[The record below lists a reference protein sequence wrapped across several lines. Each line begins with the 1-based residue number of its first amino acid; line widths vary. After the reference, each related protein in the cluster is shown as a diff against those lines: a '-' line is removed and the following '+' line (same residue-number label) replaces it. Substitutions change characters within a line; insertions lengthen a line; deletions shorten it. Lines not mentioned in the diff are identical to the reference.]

1 MHVVKLKLK
10 RIILVALI
18 LLAIITLGTVSAEDV
33 DENLTVNDFS
43 EDSVVESVSDDD
55 LGASGDDAALSAQ
68 LKDEDIDIDAP
79 SKAKACQNNEIYVT
93 LPGDATGVVTSYVD
107 GYEDRN
113 EDLEDGYAEISLK
126 FDSFGLHDVKLI
138 YSGDSKYSEKL
149 IWSHMYNVTDF
160 VMDVTYPDDIY
171 YGQESTINVQM
182 PDEVE
187 GKLSLNLNDNFYSTV
202 SSFSGDWEFDVYNL
216 KLGENQFTV
225 KYYAGNHHDVTV
237 KGTFMAI
244 PVIDIPDVAYYNQD
258 YNVTLILPSDAKGSL
273 FVNFNETLYSSKMK
287 NGKAS
292 VSLPTNMDLGY
303 YLITAYYSG
312 SDYDVEDAYYA
323 FELAPHVK
331 FSQYMWVEG
340 KNNIIF
346 EGPSSMKG
354 TLKVEIDENTAKKVK
369 ITNGKATIPL
379 TGLDV
384 GEHNFYLTY
393 EDEDYSFS
401 DYESFE
407 VRDTNPNIDLTL
419 DFVAETR
426 VNEPFEISTN
436 IPDDGDGILY
446 VYVDG
451 ELASNYVSWGFANY
465 ASIDPAN
472 LGLGKHTVKLQYCN
486 DSYYRDASKTA
497 TFSVVDVKIVIPEN
511 IVLNGDGSSFVDVFI
526 TKNLTGNITYYIDG
540 KKYKNTPITPAYYG
554 DDEWGYEYWIDVSHL
569 SLGQHKIKVVY
580 SGDNAHPSKSKTVN
594 VDVSYDIGLGEE
606 EFIYGGE
613 DLFWVGLPNDAANK
627 ITAKIDGKSFK
638 KIIYR
643 TENGDRLIYLNISGI
658 KAGTHTVEV
667 TYPGD
672 EKYPPLTVKS
682 KFNVSYKCE
691 FGIFEEYKEGNTY
704 VSLSLPK
711 DANGHLHAILDNKKE
726 YDLPLQNG
734 FANISFGYLKVG
746 EHRIFAY
753 YTGGDYPTDPNGYE
767 ESFCINPYMDFEYQG
782 INEPGYVY
790 LEMPSDANGNLKVF
804 ADNALYKKSK
814 LTKGKANI
822 TIDLPNDGGGH
833 DLKLVYDGNDYVFS
847 TSLDWYAPF
856 SSEDTPLYKGDN
868 MSIELPSDYAGKAN
882 IQINGKNYQPKF
894 VNGYATFTVDNLKIG
909 ENYLFVNYYDS
920 NYENY
925 VDEGTFT
932 VTPKVSL
939 SDRRVEL
946 THIAGAIRSHFVNAS
961 TSDYLLIDL
970 EDKFAGEYIVVIDDD
985 YYAKGK
991 FVNGV
996 ANVSLSKAKA
1006 GIQEIYVD
1014 YEYQKGKHDF
1024 INFYANI
1031 KPAPNISV
1039 SAKNIYD
1046 GQKLEIAVKAP
1057 SDATGKAILN
1067 VNNKNYTLTLVNG
1080 KATKSISNLAAGKY
1094 PISVRYAGDDKYAGN
1109 VAGTT
1114 ARVLSKITPNL
1125 TLSVSNIKVG
1135 KAAIIKV
1142 AANAE
1147 INGNVIVNVN
1157 NVDHDVKLVNGQ
1169 GNLSVSGL
1177 KYGSYKGNARFG
1189 GNTKF
1194 LPQNATK
1201 AFTVTYVPTITGK
1214 ASALYS
1220 AKYSVTVHGTNGK
1233 VAKNTAVVFKING
1246 KKITTA
1252 KTNSNGV
1259 ATFSIPTKYAPK
1271 KYTISATALGK
1282 TLSKKV
1288 TVKHVATLKTVTVK
1302 KSAKKLVLTATLK
1315 KVNGK
1320 YLKKK
1325 TVTFKFNGK
1334 KYTAKTNSKGVAKV
1348 TIKKAVLKKL
1358 KVGKKVTY
1366 QATYLK
1372 DTVKKIAKVKK

>member
-1 MHVVKLKLK
+1 M
-10 RIILVALI
+10 I
-18 LLAIITLGTVSAEDV
+18 LLAIITLGTVSAEDI

-55 LGASGDDAALSAQ
+55 LGASGGDVALSAQ

-79 SKAKACQNNEIYVT
+79 NKAKACQNNEIYVT

-107 GYEDRN
+107 GYEDC
-113 EDLEDGYAEISLK
+113 EKDLEDGYADIPLK
-126 FDSFGLHDVKLI
+126 FDSFGLHDVKLM

-171 YGQESTINVQM
+171 YGQESTIYVHL
-182 PDEVE
+182 PDEVN
-187 GKLSLNLNDNFYSTV
+187 GDLSLNLNDNFYSTV
-202 SSFSGDWEFDVYNL
+202 SSFNGDWEFDVYNL

-225 KYYAGNHHDVTV
+225 KYYGGNYHDVTV

-244 PVIDIPDVAYYNQD
+244 PVIDIPYTAYYNRE

-323 FELAPHVK
+323 FELAPNVK
-331 FSQYMWVEG
+331 FSKYMWIEG
-340 KNNIIF
+340 NNNIIF

-354 TLKVEIDENTAKKVK
+354 TLKVEIDENAAKKVK

-393 EDEDYSFS
+393 EEEDYSFS

-407 VRDTNPNIDLTL
+407 VRDVNPNIDLTL
-419 DFVAETR
+419 DFIAETR
-426 VNEPFEISTN
+426 VNEPFDISTN

-465 ASIDPAN
+465 ASIDSAN
-472 LGLGKHTVKLQYCN
+472 LGLGKHTVKLEYCG
-486 DSYYRDASKTA
+486 DSYYKNVSKTA
-497 TFSVVDVKIVIPEN
+497 KFSVVDVKIIIPEQIGYDQN
-511 IVLNGDGSSFVDVFI
+511 NWIDVFI
-526 TKNLTGNITYYIDG
+526 AKNVTGNITVYVDG
-540 KKYKNTPITPAYYG
+540 KKYKMVPITPAYYG
-554 DDEWGYEYWIDVSHL
+554 NDEYGYLYSFYLNNIDMGL
-569 SLGQHKIKVVY
+569 HKIKVAY
-580 SGDNAHPSKSKTVN
+580 SGDNLHTAKTKSVDVN
-594 VDVSYDIGLGEE
+594 VSYNIVIYDED
-606 EFIYGGE
+606 FIYGNGKLYIE
-613 DLFWVGLPNDAANK
+613 LPHDATNN
-627 ITAKIDGKSFK
+627 ITAKIDGKNFK
-638 KIIYR
+638 KIVYQNKGLYR
-643 TENGDRLIYLNISGI
+643 EIYLDISDI
-658 KAGTHTVEV
+658 KGGTHTVEV

-672 EKYPPLTVKS
+672 ERYYPLTVS
-682 KFNVSYKCE
+682 GKFNVSYQIE
-691 FGIFEEYKEGNTY
+691 IANNEAYGQGITY
-704 VSLSLPK
+704 VSLMLPK
-711 DANGHLHAILDNKKE
+711 NANGHLRACLD
-726 YDLPLQNG
+726 DGDWIDSAFTNG
-734 FANISFGYLKVG
+734 LANITFGYLPIG
-746 EHRIFAY
+746 EHRIIAV
-753 YTGGDYPTDPNGYE
+753 YTGEDYHCNPDGGEYIFDIEPYFCYE
-767 ESFCINPYMDFEYQG
+767 EPE

-790 LEMPSDANGNLKVF
+790 LELPSAAKGNLVVYV
-804 ADNALYKKSK
+804 DGALYKKSK

-822 TIDLPNDGGGH
+822 TIDLRNDDGGH
-833 DLKLVYDGNDYVFS
+833 YLKVVYDGNDYIFS
-847 TSLDWYAPF
+847 ESLNWYVPF
-856 SSEDTPLYKGDN
+856 SSQDTPLFKGDN
-868 MSIELPSDYAGKAN
+868 MSIELPSDFIGKAK
-882 IQINGKNYQPKF
+882 IQINDMTYTPKL
-894 VNGYATFTVDNLKIG
+894 VNGYATFTPENLKIG
-909 ENYLFVNYYDS
+909 ENYLFFNYYGG

-925 VDEGTFT
+925 GDEWNFT
-932 VTPKVSL
+932 VLPKVSISNEKVYL
-939 SDRRVEL
+939 GPYRGP
-946 THIAGAIRSHFVNAS
+946 IMYYKANAS
-961 TSDYLLIDL
+961 TSDYMVIDL
-970 EDKFAGEYIVVIDDD
+970 EDSFNGEYTVVIDEN
-985 YYAKGK
+985 YYTKGS
-991 FVNGV
+991 FVKGV
-996 ANVSLSKAKA
+996 ANISLSKAKP

-1014 YEYQKGKHDF
+1014 YEYQKGKHDMVY
-1024 INFYANI
+1024 FYADI
-1031 KPAPNISV
+1031 KQAPNISV
-1039 SAKNIYD
+1039 SAKNIYA

-1067 VNNKNYTLTLVNG
+1067 ANNRNYTLTLVNG
-1080 KATKSISNLAAGKY
+1080 KATKSISNLPVGNY
-1094 PISVRYAGDDKYAGN
+1094 PISVRYAGDEKYGGN
-1109 VAGTT
+1109 VAATT
-1114 ARVLSKITPNL
+1114 ARVLSKVTPDL
-1125 TLSVSNIKVG
+1125 SLSVSNINVG

-1177 KYGSYKGNARFG
+1177 KYGSYKANAKFG

-1233 VAKNTAVVFKING
+1233 VAKNVTVVFKING

-1288 TVKHVATLKTVTVK
+1288 TVKHVPTLKTVTVK

-1358 KVGKKVTY
+1358 KAGKKVTY

-1372 DTVKKIAKVKK
+1372 DTVKKTAKVKK